1 MVYRFLGFGGFWF
14 CIFFWG
20 GGGGSVMGVIWEG
33 GIGDVPCCLGLGLLY
48 HFLFLL
54 RFHYMSYAIFNIT
67 LSIYPLTHDV
77 NGAESTH
84 QQKWIPSNVTFR
96 NMMFI

>member
-1 MVYRFLGFGGFWF
+1 MY
-14 CIFFWG
+14 FFWG
-20 GGGGSVMGVIWEG
+20 GGGGVMGVIWEG
-33 GIGDVPCCLGLGLLY
+33 GIGGGYMGVSHVVLVLAYFIISCSCLDFTRCLM
-48 HFLFLL
+48 LFT
-54 RFHYMSYAIFNIT
+54 NIT
-67 LSIYPLTHDV
+67 LYIYPLTQDV